1 MIPTPPVPPDP
12 RDQVIYLVM
21 PDRYAD
27 GDPSNNFH
35 VNQRDPHA
43 YHGGDLKGLTGQLDQ
58 IKDLGVTT
66 LWVTPVNDNQDGPL
80 AGKYWGY
87 HGYWMQ
93 DFTKVDEHMGSEADM
108 KAFVDGA
115 HQRGLK
121 VILDVVVNHAGYD
134 APMVKQKPQWFH
146 HNGAIQ
152 DWNDPYQNENFD
164 LVGLPDFASE
174 NKEVLDFMEASWG
187 SWITRFK
194 LDGFREDTV
203 RHAPASFWHHFNA
216 TMHAV
221 AQRPFFTVGEVSY
234 HDPAKIAPYFQNAGL
249 DSAFD
254 FPMFETLDR
263 VCAQG
268 EPMTKL
274 AARFE
279 EDKRYAD
286 ARMLSPFLDNHD
298 EVRFATRAGGDERKI
313 RLGLAAL
320 LTIRGIPSLTWGTE
334 VGLLGGKDP
343 DNRHD
348 MPFGQNPALRAYT
361 RQLLHLR
368 RQYDTF
374 RRGSQETVF
383 VDDHVIAYRRHAP
396 GSTALVV
403 LNNGTRPVTRRI
415 PVGGRWKDALD
426 GSKAWPTA
434 GVRLAPMQ
442 ARVYLPTS

>member
-1 MIPTPPVPPDP
+1 MLPPPDP

-27 GDPSNNFH
+27 GDASNNFH
-35 VNQRDPHA
+35 VNRKDPHD

-66 LWVTPVNDNQDGPL
+66 IWITPVNDNQDGPL

-93 DFTKVDEHMGSEADM
+93 DFTKLDEHMGTEADM

-115 HQRGLK
+115 HQRGLQ

-146 HNGAIQ
+146 HNGNIT
-152 DWNDPYQNENFD
+152 DWDDPYQNENFD

-174 NKEVLDFMEASWG
+174 NKQVLDFMVQSWG

-203 RHAPASFWHHFNA
+203 RHAPASFWHSFNA
-216 TMHAV
+216 KMHAM
-221 AQRPFFTVGEVSY
+221 AKGPFFTVGEVSY

-254 FPMFETLDR
+254 FPMFETLNR
-263 VCAQG
+263 VFAKG

-274 AARFE
+274 AARFA
-279 EDKRYAD
+279 EDKVYAD

-298 EVRFATRAGGDERKI
+298 EVRFMTNAGGDERKL
-313 RLGLAAL
+313 RVGLAAL
-320 LTIRGIPSLTWGTE
+320 LTMRGIPSLTWGTE
-334 VGLLGGKDP
+334 VGLAGGADP
-343 DNRHD
+343 DNRRD

-361 RQLLHLR
+361 RQLLQLR
-368 RQYDTF
+368 RQHAAF
-374 RRGSQETVF
+374 RRGSQQTAF
-383 VDDHVIAYRRHAP
+383 VDEHVIAYRRQAP
-396 GSTALVV
+396 GSQALVV
-403 LNNGTRPVTRRI
+403 LNNGDRPLTCRL
-415 PVGGRWKDALD
+415 PVSGRWHDALD
-426 GSKAWPTA
+426 GSSARPAT
-434 GVRLAPMQ
+434 GVRLGPYQ
-442 ARVYLPTS
+442 ARVYLPG